1 MPVPYAA
8 MGDPQSLN
16 LYGYVGNNPI
26 VHVDMDGHAGCNGWC
41 DLHGNSS
48 APTNAE
54 MMAMNETAIAQHVA
68 FSGNSYSN
76 QTAQQQNQPQHDA
89 NHTVPLVVRD
99 VSGQAGNPAGHVTV
113 QVGTGSEVGFGPAQ
127 PMTKKQIA
135 ENASVPGVVEP
146 RAAGAKTLDAV
157 TIYLTPA
164 EARNAQANINAR
176 AANPGNYQVVGSSC
190 VGFGETIVHSTGAR
204 APSDTLPSALIQ
216 DIRSMQIHD
225 NSNQAP

>member
-1 MPVPYAA
+1 
-8 MGDPQSLN
+8 
-16 LYGYVGNNPI
+16 
-26 VHVDMDGHAGCNGWC
+26 
-41 DLHGNSS
+41 
-48 APTNAE
+48 
-54 MMAMNETAIAQHVA
+54 
-68 FSGNSYSN
+68 
-76 QTAQQQNQPQHDA
+76 
-89 NHTVPLVVRD
+89 
-99 VSGQAGNPAGHVTV
+99 
-113 QVGTGSEVGFGPAQ
+113 
-127 PMTKKQIA
+127 MTKKQIA